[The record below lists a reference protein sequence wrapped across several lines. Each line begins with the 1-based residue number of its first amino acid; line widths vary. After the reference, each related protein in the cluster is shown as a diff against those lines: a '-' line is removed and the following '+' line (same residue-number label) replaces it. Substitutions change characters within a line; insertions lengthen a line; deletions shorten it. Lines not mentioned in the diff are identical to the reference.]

1 MTKTEERIIK
11 TIEGYALL
19 WETKARFNNNREYNY
34 TKSVA
39 ARQLAREVR
48 AVIEAADFD
57 REYDNGVEAPFDPCN
72 RCNRPTCYKCPYASG
87 AI

>member
-57 REYDNGVEAPFDPCN
+57 REFGNGVEAPFDPCN
-72 RCNRPTCYKCPYASG
+72 RCNRPTCYNCPHASG